1 MKYIYSKAFKTLSN
15 MEHHAQ
21 SIDDALIGGLSY
33 KLKAGASYVTNRR
46 SVTYFAQGGNS
57 YSSHGVKVMKFHL
70 TGDQWMDPSTFHVM
84 LQVNNRDAEKPLKA
98 VHWNPAVMFSRMRL
112 LAGGSVV
119 EDVSDANRLS
129 LMLDAL
135 TSSDER
141 TLRHTQGFAIPRDA
155 TESYDWPDVI
165 DANTSRIV
173 MFKPLFGLFKQ
184 EKLIPLRYC
193 PLQIELEL
201 VSSMTDAFVNNDGTH
216 VANWDVTDIQ
226 CKLDLLTLDHSLE
239 NEYASHLLSGKSL
252 PINFST
258 WNHTNQSTGNDKN
271 FSAHISRSLTRL
283 KSIFITLQ
291 TPNANAEHSHNKHV
305 NQFWH
310 PMITRRDAKYGFS
323 AEHQVQVQ
331 IGSKLYPEY
340 PISGLAEAMSQLRKA
355 VGNHF
360 YIPEW
365 KYRGYNYIIG
375 IDTEKVP
382 GAGFTGINTKNG
394 ELLTINFKNCVNLE
408 DVGTNTALIPSRVF
422 AALHYDAVLNIKS
435 EGVEVLE

>member
-1 MKYIYSKAFKTLSN
+1 MKKIYSKAFKTLSK
-15 MEHHAQ
+15 MKHHAQ

-57 YSSHGVKVMKFHL
+57 YSSQGVKVMKFHL
-70 TGDQWMDPSTFHVM
+70 TGDQWLDPSTFHVM
-84 LQVNNRDAEKPLKA
+84 LQVNNRDAAKPLKSA
-98 VHWNPAVMFSRMRL
+98 HWNPAVMFSRMRL
-112 LAGGSVV
+112 IAGGSVL
-119 EDVSDANRLS
+119 EDISDANRLS

-141 TLRHTQGFAIPRDA
+141 TLRHTQGFSILRDA
-155 TESYDWPDVI
+155 SEAFDWADTIP
-165 DANTSRIV
+165 ANDSRIV

-201 VSSMTDAFVNNDGTH
+201 VSTMSDAFVHNDGTH

-226 CKLDLLTLDHSLE
+226 CKLDLLTLDNSLD

-258 WNHTNQSTGNDKN
+258 WNHTNQSTGGDKN

-283 KSIFITLQ
+283 KAVFITLQ
-291 TPNANAEHSHNKHV
+291 NPYPNAEHSLNKHV

-310 PMITRRDAKYGFS
+310 PMITRGDGKYGFS
-323 AEHQVQVQ
+323 AEHQVQLH

-340 PISGLAEAMSQLRKA
+340 PIRGMAEAMSQLLKA

-375 IDTEKVP
+375 IDTEKIS

-394 ELLTINFKNCVNLE
+394 ELLTINFKNCENP
-408 DVGTNTALIPSRVF
+408 DDGPDGNTIPGRVF